1 MVLHRDGICTDLFCF
16 LISIPNSIPGSST
29 SPFLSLVE
37 VWGAQLPTYLLARNW
52 AAERLSWYTFF
63 FHFISLSFVLH
74 RQTSMMMMIWFVSGG
89 ARVCSR
95 NGPEPDF
102 SPLAASM
109 STSCDWLFH

>member
-16 LISIPNSIPGSST
+16 LSIPNSIPGSST
-29 SPFLSLVE
+29 SL
-37 VWGAQLPTYLLARNW
+37 WGAQLPTYLLARNW
-52 AAERLSWYTFF
+52 ASERFSWYTFF
-63 FHFISLSFVLH
+63 FHFISLSFVLQ

-109 STSCDWLFH
+109 STPCDWMFH